1 MLKKIAAIFLK
12 DLRME
17 WRTRENLVTICLFSV
32 VVVFIFNFG
41 FEPTREETLRIL
53 PGLLWVAFAFAGIW
67 GCNRSFASEK
77 ENGCLEAVTMAP
89 MDPGVIYLGKV
100 LANLLFIL
108 SAEVVVLLVA
118 VFWYNLPARS
128 LNGWLLLVI
137 FLGTLGYVA
146 VGTLFAAIAVN
157 TRMREVMLPILHF
170 PVAVPVFIA
179 AMESTSGALR
189 AQPAEEYMG
198 WIRLLFSFSIIFTT
212 ASYLLFGYV
221 TEE

>member
-128 LNGWLLLVI
+128 LNGWLLVVI